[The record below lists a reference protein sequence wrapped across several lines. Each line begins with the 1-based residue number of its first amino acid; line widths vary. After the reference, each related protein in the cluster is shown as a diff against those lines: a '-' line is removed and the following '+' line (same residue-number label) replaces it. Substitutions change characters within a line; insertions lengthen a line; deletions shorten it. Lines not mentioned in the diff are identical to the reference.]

1 MVPFVE
7 QMNNG
12 DQFVNELPSF
22 REEFDLARRRLID
35 SDVVDERVAAVKTLG
50 EFKTDLTTAHL
61 VAALFDVDANVRQAA
76 VEALNQLG
84 DPGISSECLEV
95 MFAPALVP
103 EQSCAPQNESFAAQV
118 APDAISQQEALSVL
132 EMKFDD
138 PSPEVRNAAI
148 IALRDLDPDDPLSV
162 LEQVLESSSADR
174 RSRIIQA
181 IEDSGLAGQEIEKL
195 IGCEPRR
202 AQVSLSLLFLMARL
216 QIVQPFIE
224 AIEHHDSPAIRRALI
239 KVLTS
244 TGHGPL
250 AESAAKRRL
259 GISKNTPEFYAYR

>member
-12 DQFVNELPSF
+12 DQFVNELPPF
-22 REEFDLARRRLID
+22 GEEFDLARRRLID
-35 SDVVDERVAAVKTLG
+35 SDIVDERVAAVRALG
-50 EFKTDLTTAHL
+50 EFKTDLSTTHL
-61 VAALFDVDANVRQAA
+61 VAALFDTDANVRQAA

-95 MFAPALVP
+95 MFAPALVA
-103 EQSCAPQNESFAAQV
+103 EQPCPHNESFAAQIAV
-118 APDAISQQEALSVL
+118 DGVSQQAALSVI

-138 PSPEVRNAAI
+138 PSPEIRNAAI
-148 IALRDLDPDDPLSV
+148 IALRDLDPDRPMSV
-162 LEQVLESSSADR
+162 LEQVLESSSSDR
-174 RSRIIQA
+174 RERIIEA
-181 IEDSGLAGQEIEKL
+181 IEDSGLAGQEIERL
-195 IGCEPRR
+195 IGSEPRR
-202 AQVSLSLLFLMARL
+202 AQVSLSLLFLMAKL

-250 AESAAKRRL
+250 AEAAAQRRL
-259 GISKNTPEFYAYR
+259 GIERNTPEFYAYR